1 MLRSNPV
8 EPQRI
13 HTSPLGRLNP
23 VGKVIEDAVLREEGD
38 RRHILH
44 CGLEA
49 EVRPGD
55 VPLGVLRHLD
65 DLVNL
70 FLGGLGPPKG

>member
-1 MLRSNPV
+1 MLRSNPA

-13 HTSPLGRLNP
+13 RTSPLGRLNP
-23 VGKVIEDAVLREEGD
+23 VGKVIEDSASREEGD
-38 RRHILH
+38 RRQVLY

-55 VPLGVLRHLD
+55 VLLAVPLLRNH
-65 DLVNL
+65 VYF